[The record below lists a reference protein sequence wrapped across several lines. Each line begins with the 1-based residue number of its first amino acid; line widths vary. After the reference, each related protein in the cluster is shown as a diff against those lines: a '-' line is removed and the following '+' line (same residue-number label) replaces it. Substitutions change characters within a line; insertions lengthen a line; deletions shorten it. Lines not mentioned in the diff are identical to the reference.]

1 MNCDFK
7 DIINNITQNCENDI
21 DVIKDTCKVICMS
34 SIVKALDMC
43 YFQMLQTGLIEQM
56 RDIIKFCYYK
66 KYESTE
72 GH

>member
-1 MNCDFK
+1 MDCDFK